1 MQHGLKNVK
10 GITKKRSTVK
20 LDKDE
25 DQVFNA
31 LNYAANQHFS
41 KSMQKPNFC
50 QRKVLEMQQ
59 NYIKEAEKQFKKI
72 PEKPKNEKIVTQK
85 KADQLF

>member
-41 KSMQKPNFC
+41 KSM
-50 QRKVLEMQQ
+50 
-59 NYIKEAEKQFKKI
+59 
-72 PEKPKNEKIVTQK
+72 
-85 KADQLF
+85 